1 MGKGPGY
8 LVLGAHRKP
17 EGNLMHRIKKA
28 LAAGGAALAVTGGAI
43 TLAGPANAA
52 STLTLTLSSSP
63 DASASINA
71 AGDLLLKVGSGSST
85 FAEATVASV
94 PTAAPTTA
102 PTFATDNYSSGSPRW
117 FINFS
122 GGDGLRGYPSNAG
135 LGADNWQVTSPA
147 TGDCHVASSFV
158 TYTAAL
164 ASIPSGCAGNVTAAG
179 IIADG
184 GQASGTTDTIT
195 NINYAGMTLADV
207 VTVTPP
213 SDQTNTVGTAITT
226 LTIKASSNTG
236 SAITNFAATGLPAG
250 LSIDATKGTITG
262 TPTTAGVSTV
272 KVTATDAAGSSGSA
286 SFKWTINS
294 SGPSAIYTGPIH
306 LVRMGLCLDDRLN
319 SKANGAVVQVWR
331 CNGQPTQ
338 VWQVENNGTIEHNGL
353 CLDAKGFGTKSGTKV
368 QLWACTG
375 GANQK
380 WDASKGFRIRYA
392 NPSAA
397 NEVLDDT
404 AFGGSGTQQEIYTN
418 NGGNNQIWAT
428 F

>member
-1 MGKGPGY
+1 
-8 LVLGAHRKP
+8 
-17 EGNLMHRIKKA
+17 MHRIKKA

-52 STLTLTLSSSP
+52 SSLSVTFSSSP
-63 DASASINA
+63 DASASLNA
-71 AGDLLLKVGSGSST
+71 AGDVLLKVGSSSST
-85 FAEATVASV
+85 FAEMSISN
-94 PTAAPTTA
+94 APTTAPPTA
-102 PTFATDNYSSGSPRW
+102 PTFATDNYSATSPRW
-117 FINFS
+117 IINFS
-122 GGDGLRGYPSNAG
+122 GGDSLKGLPSNAG

-147 TGDCHVASSFV
+147 SGDCHVASTAFV
-158 TYTAAL
+158 TYAAAL
-164 ASIPSGCAGNVTAAG
+164 ASLPSGCTTVTAAG

-184 GQASGTTDTIT
+184 NQASGTTDTIT
-195 NINYAGMTLADV
+195 NVSYAGMTLADV
-207 VTVTPP
+207 VTVTSPG
-213 SDQTNTVGTAITT
+213 DQTNTVGTAIAT

-236 SAITNFAATGLPAG
+236 SAITAFAATGLPDG
-250 LSIDATKGTITG
+250 LMIDTAKGTITG
-262 TPTTAGVSTV
+262 TPTKAGVFSV
-272 KVTATDAAGSSGSA
+272 KVTATDQATTQGSV

-294 SGPSAIYTGPIH
+294 SGPSAIYTGPVH

-338 VWQVENNGTIEHNGL
+338 VWQIENNGTIEHNGL

>member
-1 MGKGPGY
+1 
-8 LVLGAHRKP
+8 
-17 EGNLMHRIKKA
+17 MHRFKKV
-28 LAAGGAALAVTGGAI
+28 LAAGGAAVAMTGGVIA
-43 TLAGPANAA
+43 LAGPANAA
-52 STLTLTLSSSP
+52 TSLSVTFSSSP
-63 DASASINA
+63 DASASLNA
-71 AGDLLLKVGSGSST
+71 AGDVLLKVGSSSST
-85 FAEATVASV
+85 FAQMSISNA
-94 PTAAPTTA
+94 PTAAPTSA
-102 PTFATDNYSSGSPRW
+102 PTFATDNYASGSPRW

-122 GGDGLRGYPSNAG
+122 GGDGLKGYPSNAG
-135 LGADNWQVTSPA
+135 LGADNWQVTSPD
-147 TGDCHVASSFV
+147 TGDCHVSTSFV
-158 TYTAAL
+158 DYATAL
-164 ASIPSGCAGNVTAAG
+164 KSIPTGCAGNVSAAG

-207 VTVTPP
+207 VTVTSPG
-213 SDQTNTVGTAITT
+213 DQTNTVGTAITT

-236 SAITNFAATGLPAG
+236 SAITAFSATGLPDG
-250 LSIDATKGTITG
+250 LTIDTTKGTITG
-262 TPTTAGVSTV
+262 TPTTAGVFTV
-272 KVTATDAAGSSGSA
+272 KVTATDQATTQGSV

-319 SKANGAVVQVWR
+319 SHSNGAVAQVWR

-338 VWQVENNGTIEHNGL
+338 VWQVMNNGTIQHNGL